1 MDDDRSKTL
10 FGRGRVRSWTTTGRR
25 RRSVEDEIARGRR
38 TAEGVCQP
46 MSSAETER
54 ERGGAVR
61 WSGEAAGGDGAHARA
76 ARSGG
81 GAAGGGDEAQ
91 AAVERSA
98 AGREVAVERPAA
110 LERLAPAA
118 ARGGRWSVAEESG
131 GERW

>member
-25 RRSVEDEIARGRR
+25 RRSVEDEIARGQR
-38 TAEGVCQP
+38 TAKGVCQP

-81 GAAGGGDEAQ
+81 GDEAQ
-91 AAVERSA
+91 AAVERA
-98 AGREVAVERPAA
+98 ASGGGALGGRP
-110 LERLAPAA
+110 
-118 ARGGRWSVAEESG
+118 RGGS
-131 GERW
+131 